1 MANQT
6 IILKRGTQKAIENYK
21 GIQGEL
27 VVDIDNQ
34 ELRLMNGNDLGGK
47 RLRYVVKSYQDSNN
61 FYRVYSDGWIEQ
73 GGSHNANSIISFPI
87 AFTNTKYNI
96 LSTISFDFDNATG
109 IPQVL
114 KIDNVSFKLRV
125 ATADNIFNWIDMCYW
140 YACGY

>member
-47 RLRYVVKSYQDSNN
+47 RLRYVVESYQDSNN
-61 FYRVYSDGWIEQ
+61 FYRVYSDGWK
-73 GGSHNANSIISFPI
+73 S
-87 AFTNTKYNI
+87 
-96 LSTISFDFDNATG
+96 
-109 IPQVL
+109 
-114 KIDNVSFKLRV
+114 
-125 ATADNIFNWIDMCYW
+125 
-140 YACGY
+140 

>member
-1 MANQT
+1 M
-6 IILKRGTQKAIENYK
+6 
-21 GIQGEL
+21 
-27 VVDIDNQ
+27 V
-34 ELRLMNGNDLGGK
+34 
-47 RLRYVVKSYQDSNN
+47 
-61 FYRVYSDGWIEQ
+61 
-73 GGSHNANSIISFPI
+73 GSHNANSIISFPI